1 MPTATGRRF
10 GRYEIRKLLGV
21 GGMGEVYLAH
31 DTQLLRS
38 VSLKLLLPEFTRNE
52 ERLRRFKQ
60 EALAASALNHPNI
73 LTIHEIG
80 SEGDTDFIVT
90 EFIDGISL
98 RVLMAKQRLS
108 IEQVLDICSQI
119 ASALSAAHTAGI
131 VHRDIK
137 PENVMVRRDG
147 YVKVLDFGLAKLNLP
162 GLHSDSEA
170 ATVQVVTTD
179 PGKVMG
185 TARYMSPEQARGLE
199 VNEQTDIWS
208 LGVLLYELTAGRLPF
223 EGQSGS
229 DVLVSILTTEPI
241 PLQRHSPGIPTELQR
256 IVRKALRKDREERY
270 QLAKELAL
278 DLKNLRRELDL
289 NVEMEI
295 SQQPSAPAQQTF
307 AGGAS
312 QLRTGSAHSTSHTA
326 EIDVRKTNSTAEY
339 LVAEIKSH
347 PKAIVF
353 V

>member
-1 MPTATGRRF
+1 
-10 GRYEIRKLLGV
+10 
-21 GGMGEVYLAH
+21 MGEVYLAH

-38 VSLKLLLPEFTRNE
+38 VALKLPPEFTLNE

-98 RVLMAKQRLS
+98 RELMAKQRLS

-147 YVKVLDFGLAKLNLP
+147 YVKVLDFGLAKLTQIP
-162 GLHSDSEA
+162 ESRSDSEA
-170 ATVQVVTTD
+170 ATVQVVQTD

-185 TARYMSPEQARGLE
+185 TAKYMSPEQARGFE
-199 VNEQTDIWS
+199 VSAQTDIWS
-208 LGVLLYELTAGRLPF
+208 LGVILYELAAGRVPF

-229 DVLVSILTTEPI
+229 DVLASILTAEPV
-241 PLQRHSPGIPTELQR
+241 PLQRHSPDIPSELQR
-256 IVRKALRKDREERY
+256 IVRKALRKDPRKRY

-278 DLKNLRRELDL
+278 DLKNLRRELGL
-289 NVEMEI
+289 ITVRFRGNR
-295 SQQPSAPAQQTF
+295 
-307 AGGAS
+307 
-312 QLRTGSAHSTSHTA
+312 LRRH
-326 EIDVRKTNSTAEY
+326 N
-339 LVAEIKSH
+339 
-347 PKAIVF
+347 
-353 V
+353 